1 MITVTLVKE
10 GNDLK
15 GFSVKGHAGY
25 ADYGS
30 DIVCS
35 AVSALALNCCN
46 SITELTDDKPVI
58 KQNAKNGGF
67 LSLKLTEASK
77 ECILLLKSFELGVK
91 SVAEDYGKFIKIAY
105 SDHI

>member
-1 MITVTLVKE
+1 MIKVKIRKDE
-10 GNDLK
+10 DRYV
-15 GFSVKGHAGY
+15 GFTCEGHAGY
-25 ADYGS
+25 AEYGS

-46 SITELTDDKPVI
+46 SISELTDDSPVI
-58 KQNAKNGGF
+58 KQDAKKGGF
-67 LSLKLTEASK
+67 LSLVLTEASK
-77 ECILLLKSFELGVK
+77 ESNLLLKSFELGVK